1 MSTADSLARRNNWAN
16 NICFMLS
23 LKNKA
28 LFCVS
33 NRLEA
38 KIAENAGA
46 GGVIVVGK
54 AHPIEVERLNSSS
67 QVASAQIVQGIMDSV
82 AIPVFVRIH
91 AGSEVECNAVTKMR
105 ADGVEETELA
115 SADAGYAVHVDKH
128 KRKRPF
134 ICGASTLAEA
144 LRRLQEGASMICIKG
159 NAYEDRANPV
169 QAIEDI
175 ERINREIASAA
186 AKAGNEPAL
195 RGYAAKLC
203 TDYAMLKQVAR
214 LRRLPVPLFAAGG
227 ITQPSDAAH
236 MMEMGC
242 AGVVISNLVFH
253 APNPAR
259 RASAIV
265 TAIEN
270 SSNHSLLN
278 ALSETLDE

>member
-1 MSTADSLARRNNWAN
+1 MSSAASTAQRNKWAD

-28 LFCVS
+28 LFCVCS
-33 NRLEA
+33 RLEA

-46 GGVIVVGK
+46 GGVIVVDK

-67 QVASAQIVQGIMDSV
+67 QVASAKAVQGIMDSV

-91 AGSEVECNAVTKMR
+91 AGSEVESNAVAKMR

-115 SADAGYAVHVDKH
+115 SADSGYARHVDKH

-144 LRRLQEGASMICIKG
+144 LRRIQEGASMICIKG
-159 NAYEDRANPV
+159 NAYDDHANPV

-175 ERINREIASAA
+175 ERISREIAAAA

-195 RGYAAKLC
+195 RRYAAELC
-203 TDYAMLKQVAR
+203 ADYAMLKQVAR

-236 MMEMGC
+236 MVGLGC
-242 AGVVISNLVFH
+242 AGVVISNSAFH

-265 TAIEN
+265 AAIEN
-270 SSNHSLLN
+270 PNNHSLLN
-278 ALSETLDE
+278 ALSESADE